1 MQNNNKIHF
10 EISKRKILY
19 IGNLLSKHGFNATT
33 IETLGKS
40 FEDEGFSVIY
50 TSDKK
55 NQFLRLIFMVF
66 STCRNAK
73 KVDYIIIDTYST
85 SSFWYAFFC
94 SQMARVFKTK
104 YIPILH
110 GGSLP
115 NRLKNYPTLSKMI
128 FANAYSNVAPSK
140 FLQTIFSEYG
150 FENTIYIPNVLE
162 IEKYKFKERNS
173 FEPKILWVR
182 AFAAIYNPKMAI
194 DVFNLI
200 KSNYSNATLCMVGPD
215 KDGSLEITKKYAENL
230 GLNVIFTGGLPQK
243 KWLELSNG
251 YDVFINTTHI
261 DNTPISVME
270 AMAMGL
276 PVVSTNVGGIPY
288 LLENEKDS
296 LLVNDNDV
304 QVMAN
309 SIIRTIENQSETIVR
324 VQNARK
330 KIESFDWNLVKIMWK
345 NLLK

>member
-1 MQNNNKIHF
+1 MI
-10 EISKRKILY
+10 KILY
-19 IGNLLSKHGFNATT
+19 LGNKLSNHGFNKTS
-33 IETLGKS
+33 IETLGCLL
-40 FEDEGFSVIY
+40 EAENYYLVFS
-50 TSDKK
+50 SSKK
-55 NQFLRLIFMVF
+55 NQIFRLFDMIITTLFY
-66 STCRNAK
+66 SK

-94 SQMARVFKTK
+94 SQIARVFKVK
-104 YIPILH
+104 YIPILR
-110 GGSLP
+110 GGNLP
-115 NRLKNYPTLSKMI
+115 NRLIKNPFLSKMI

-140 FLQTIFSEYG
+140 YLQKDFIEKG

-200 KSNYSNATLCMVGPD
+200 KTNYPNASLCMVGPD
-215 KDGSLEITKKYAENL
+215 KDDSLKITKKYAKNL
-230 GLNVIFTGGLPQK
+230 GLNVIFTGGLAK
-243 KWLELSNG
+243 EKWLELSN
-251 YDVFINTTHI
+251 DFDIFINTTHI

-276 PVVSTNVGGIPY
+276 PIVSTNVGGIPF

-304 QVMAN
+304 QAMTN
-309 SIIRTIENQSETIVR
+309 SILKTIENQSKTIIR

-330 KIESFDWNLVKIMWK
+330 KVESFDWNFVKIMWN

>member
-1 MQNNNKIHF
+1 MKP
-10 EISKRKILY
+10 KLLY
-19 IGNLLSKHGFNATT
+19 IGNKLSKYGFNATT
-33 IETLGKS
+33 IETLGMS
-40 FEDEGFSVIY
+40 LEDEGYALVYS
-50 TSDKK
+50 SNKK
-55 NQFLRLIFMVF
+55 NQFIRLISMVL
-66 STCRNAK
+66 STFFNAK
-73 KVDYIIIDTYST
+73 NVDFVIIDTYST

-94 SQMARVFKTK
+94 SQIARGFKIK

-110 GGSLP
+110 GGNLP
-115 NRLKNYPTLSKMI
+115 NRLKNNPVLSKMI

-140 FLQTIFSEYG
+140 YLQSAFFKCG
-150 FENTIYIPNVLE
+150 FDDTIYIPNVLE

-173 FEPKILWVR
+173 FQPKILWVR

-200 KSNYSNATLCMVGPD
+200 KSNYPNASLCMVGPD
-215 KDGSLEITKKYAENL
+215 KDGSLEITKEHAKNL
-230 GLNVIFTGGLPQK
+230 GLEVIFTGGLAK
-243 KWLELSNG
+243 EKWLELSNG
-251 YDVFINTTHI
+251 YDIFINTTHI
-261 DNTPISVME
+261 DNTPVSVME

-276 PVVSTNVGGIPY
+276 PIVSTNVGGIPF

-304 QVMAN
+304 QAMTN
-309 SIIRTIENQSETIVR
+309 SIVRTIENQSETFIR

-330 KIESFDWNLVKIMWK
+330 KIESFDWNSVKKLWN

>member
-1 MQNNNKIHF
+1 M
-10 EISKRKILY
+10 SKLLY
-19 IGNLLSKHGFNATT
+19 IGNSLSSHGFNKTT

-40 FEDEGFSVIY
+40 FEDEGFYVVY

-55 NQFLRLIFMVF
+55 SQFVRLASMIL
-66 STCRNAK
+66 STFNCAK

-94 SQMARVFKTK
+94 SQIARVFKTK

-110 GGSLP
+110 GGNLP
-115 NRLKNYPTLSKMI
+115 NRLKKNPFLSKMI
-128 FANAYSNVAPSK
+128 FKNSYSNVAPSK
-140 FLQTIFSEYG
+140 YLQKGFIEKG

-162 IEKYKFKERNS
+162 IANYKFKERTS

-200 KSNYSNATLCMVGPD
+200 KTNYPNATLCMVGPD

-230 GLNVIFTGGLPQK
+230 GLNVIFTGGLAK
-243 KWLELSNG
+243 EKWLELSNE

-276 PVVSTNVGGIPY
+276 PIVSTNVGGIPF

-296 LLVNDNDV
+296 LLVNDNNV
-304 QVMAN
+304 QAMTN
-309 SIIRTIENQSETIVR
+309 SIVRTIENQSETFIR

-330 KIESFDWNLVKIMWK
+330 KIEAFDWNSVKKLWN

>member
-1 MQNNNKIHF
+1 MKP
-10 EISKRKILY
+10 KLLY
-19 IGNLLSKHGFNATT
+19 IGNKLSKHGFNETT
-33 IETLGKS
+33 VETLGKS
-40 FEDEGFSVIY
+40 LEDEGFSVVY

-55 NQFLRLIFMVF
+55 HQLHRLFDMIAATLMY
-66 STCRNAK
+66 AK

-94 SQMARVFKTK
+94 SQIARISKTK

-110 GGSLP
+110 GGNLP
-115 NRLKNYPTLSKMI
+115 NRLKKNPFLSKMI
-128 FANAYSNVAPSK
+128 FENAYHNLAPSK
-140 FLQTIFSEYG
+140 YLLNAFLENG
-150 FENTIYIPNVLE
+150 FVSTIYIPNVLE
-162 IEKYKFKERNS
+162 ISNYKFKERSS

-276 PVVSTNVGGIPY
+276 PIVSTNVGGIPY

-309 SIIRTIENQSETIVR
+309 SIIRTLENQSETFIR

-330 KIESFDWNLVKIMWK
+330 KVESFDWNSVKKLWN

>member
-1 MQNNNKIHF
+1 LK
-10 EISKRKILY
+10 KLLY
-19 IGNLLSKHGFNATT
+19 IGNKLSTRGFNKTA

-40 FEDEGFSVIY
+40 FEDEGFSVVY

-55 NQFLRLIFMVF
+55 NQFVRLASMVL
-66 STCRNAK
+66 STFYCAK

-94 SQMARVFKTK
+94 SQIARAFKTK

-110 GGSLP
+110 GGNLP
-115 NRLKNYPTLSKMI
+115 NRLKNNPALSKMI

-140 FLQTIFSEYG
+140 YLQNAFLKIGYD
-150 FENTIYIPNVLE
+150 NTIYIPNVLE

-182 AFAAIYNPKMAI
+182 AFSAIYNPKMAI

-200 KSNYSNATLCMVGPD
+200 KSDYPKATLCMVGPD
-215 KDGSLEITKKYAENL
+215 KDGSLETTKKYAEEL
-230 GLNVIFTGGLPQK
+230 ELNVNFTGGLPK
-243 KWLELSNG
+243 EKWLKLSND

-276 PVVSTNVGGIPY
+276 PIVSTNVGGIPF

-304 QVMAN
+304 QAMTN
-309 SIIRTIENQSETIVR
+309 SIVRTIENQSETFIR

-330 KIESFDWNLVKIMWK
+330 KVESFDWNVVKIMWN